1 MAGFLSLSGS
11 STKSK
16 QNFYGLKYDPST
28 AICQIEEILYGDDSL
43 QIPLPALNDDGS
55 FFSRS
60 PEDYISTAVTPFE
73 WTFSWDTTNLD
84 QLIVEVN

>member
-1 MAGFLSLSGS
+1 MAGFTSLPDTSN
-11 STKSK
+11 TKN
-16 QNFYGLKYDPST
+16 NFYGLKYDPTT
-28 AICQIEEILYGDDSL
+28 AVCQIEEILFGDNSV

-73 WTFSWDTTNLD
+73 WSFSWDTTNLD